1 MNKIFSAIMIAAV
14 TTAASLAVR
23 KFLDQGARRGR
34 VRPALEN
41 WENEGGALAP
51 QHAPVETS
59 QVPR

>member
-14 TTAASLAVR
+14 TTAASWAVR
-23 KFLDQGARRGR
+23 KFLDQGARGR